1 MGKGLIKMCLG
12 SSPKVETPA
21 PAPTFEQAKT
31 DDVVT
36 ARTDE
41 RKRLR
46 RAFNTRTT
54 MLGGALDTG
63 RKTLLGQ

>member
-1 MGKGLIKMCLG
+1 MCMG
-12 SSPKVETPA
+12 SSPKMELPA
-21 PAPTFEQAKT
+21 PSPTFEQAKT

-36 ARTDE
+36 ARGDE

-54 MLGGALDTG
+54 MLGGAADTGG

>member
-1 MGKGLIKMCLG
+1 MCLG
-12 SSPKVETPA
+12 GGKMPDVQQPA
-21 PAPTFEQAKT
+21 PTPTFEQAKT

-54 MLGGALDTG
+54 MLGSLTDDGG